1 MAALI
6 LAMIAATVFE
16 KFKGTEAT
24 MAAFYHS
31 WWFIALW
38 AVAAV
43 GGVVLLLERGVQK
56 KVWIFTLHLSFV
68 LILAGALVTH
78 LSGEEGEVKLSPDI
92 PVNEWQDADDVAHP
106 LPGTLTLERFEVMRY
121 TGSMAASDYRSTVH
135 YSEPSGESGA
145 FVISMN
151 NIAKWK
157 GWRLYQAD
165 FGKDGSSVLAV
176 SHDPWGIG
184 LTYAGYLVLLLSMIG
199 FFFQKGSAYRATL
212 RRVMQASAF
221 LLVFLLPSKAQA
233 KRLPGDTPKVLP
245 EEVAEAFDGLYV
257 YYNDRICPFET
268 LARNYTM
275 KAYGKP
281 RWNDFSATQVVT
293 GWLFYYDWWQVVPFK
308 VKAKDRG
315 TVREREKEYL
325 QRSTA
330 SGDAWKLFPVVDST
344 GTPVWH
350 TANDMLPLEVIDD
363 EAKWTFIRK
372 VLDVVEEEVRAENW
386 DEVIRV
392 VGKIRAYQ
400 EKTAAAV
407 LPSPAH
413 LKAEKLYNRIARPR
427 VPFMAS
433 ITLGLVL
440 FILSGIRLSRGKRL
454 RGSHLLAVVA
464 IVLWLYLTLAL
475 GLRWYVSGHAPFAGT
490 YCVMML
496 MAWLSCIVMVL
507 LYRKF
512 PLIQPLGFILAG
524 FTMLQASISGG
535 NPQITHLMPVLNSP
549 LLSIHV
555 LSMMLSYTLFGLVA
569 LNGIMGLIV
578 PAEASSRLRDVSLVV
593 LTPAV
598 FLITFGTFL
607 GAVWANISWGIYWGW
622 DPKETWALITLLI
635 YAAALHGGVMS
646 PFRRPRFFHAYCILA
661 FLAMLTTYF
670 GVNLILGGMH
680 AYA

>member
-1 MAALI
+1 MAAII
-6 LAMIAATVFE
+6 LSMVAATVFE
-16 KFKGTEAT
+16 KFRGTEAAL
-24 MAAFYHS
+24 AAFYHS
-31 WWFIALW
+31 GWFIALW

-43 GGVVLLLERGVQK
+43 GGVVLLLERGVPK
-56 KVWIFTLHLSFV
+56 KCWTFTLHLAFLV
-68 LILAGALVTH
+68 MLAGALVTH
-78 LSGEEGEVKLSPDI
+78 LSAEEGEVKLVPDI
-92 PVNEWQDADDVAHP
+92 PVSEWQDGDGESHP

-121 TGSMAASDYRSTVH
+121 TGSMAPSDYRSTVH
-135 YSEPSGESGA
+135 YSERSGESGT

-151 NIAKWK
+151 KIAKWK

-165 FGKDGSSVLAV
+165 FGEDGSSVLAV

-221 LLVFLLPSKAQA
+221 LVVFLLPTEAGA

-245 EEVAEAFDGLYV
+245 AEVAEAFDSLYI

-268 LARNYTM
+268 LARDYAM
-275 KAYGKP
+275 KAYGTP
-281 RWNDFSATQVVT
+281 GWNDFSATQVVT

-315 TVREREKEYL
+315 TAREREKEYL

-330 SGDAWKLFPVVDST
+330 SGDAWKLFPVADST
-344 GTPVWH
+344 GTLRWH
-350 TANDMLPLEVIDD
+350 TAHDMLPLEVIDD

-372 VLDVVEEEVRAENW
+372 VLDLVEEEVRAENW
-386 DEVIRV
+386 DEVIRL
-392 VGKIRAYQ
+392 VGKIRRYQ
-400 EKTAAAV
+400 EKTAASV
-407 LPSPAH
+407 LPSPA
-413 LKAEKLYNRIARPR
+413 KIRAEKLYLRIARPR

-440 FILSGIRLSRGKRL
+440 FVLMGIRLSRGKRL
-454 RGSHLLAVVA
+454 GGSHLLSGVA
-464 IVLWLYLTLAL
+464 AILWLYLTLAL

-496 MAWLSCIVMVL
+496 MAWLACVVMVL

-569 LNGIMGLIV
+569 LNGVMGLIV
-578 PAEASSRLRDVSLVV
+578 PKEASERLRDVSLVV

-607 GAVWANISWGIYWGW
+607 GAVWANISWGTYWGW

-635 YAAALHGGVMS
+635 YAAALHGGLL
-646 PFRRPRFFHAYCILA
+646 PPLRRPKVFHAYCILA
-661 FLAMLTTYF
+661 FLAVLVTYF